1 MYKWRNNSP
10 LKLNFRRIF
19 LEYIWY
25 GAYPFDKNLFEE
37 RLSERSEPFK
47 NLEDVRRQFTIYNK
61 GYSPIMAIKI
71 SY

>member
-1 MYKWRNNSP
+1 M
-10 LKLNFRRIF
+10 
-19 LEYIWY
+19 EYIWY
-25 GAYPFDKNLFEE
+25 GAYPFDRKLFEE
-37 RLSERSEPFK
+37 RLSERGEPFK